1 MTRLILAIQFLT
13 RLPTPQL
20 KEFKDEWLAEAARW
34 FAPVGLLLGALVAG
48 AGYLSAR
55 LDPALSAWVM
65 LAVWVILTG
74 ALHLDGM
81 ADVADALGAAHR
93 DKTRL
98 LAVMKDPHLGVFGV
112 VTLIL
117 QLSGKGVLLMLAARQ
132 NLWAGLVL
140 IPAWSRLGILYW
152 QTLPP
157 LAPGM
162 AERFAWKIPFAARR
176 IELAALLAASLLL
189 APALVA
195 APLVAWLYRR
205 WLTARL
211 GGITGDCLGA
221 GVEVMELALL
231 GVLVT
236 ASFLPGIPLSFP

>member
-20 KEFKDEWLAEAARW
+20 KEFRSEWLAEAARW
-34 FAPVGLLLGALVAG
+34 FPLVGLLLGGLIAAAGWLAAL
-48 AGYLSAR
+48 R
-55 LDPALSAWVM
+55 DPWLAAWVM
-65 LAVWVILTG
+65 LGAWIWLTG

-93 DKTRL
+93 SPERL
-98 LAVMKDPHLGVFGV
+98 LEVIKDPHLGVFGV

-117 QLSGKGVLLMLAARQ
+117 QCSGKAILLMLLASRHDWLAV
-132 NLWAGLVL
+132 AL
-140 IPAWSRLGILYW
+140 IPAWARLGILYW

-162 AERFAWKIPFAARR
+162 AERFAWHVPFMARR
-176 IELAALLAASLLL
+176 IALCALLVASAWA
-189 APALVA
+189 APAL
-195 APLVAWLYRR
+195 LVAPAVFWAYRR
-205 WLTARL
+205 WLQARL

-221 GVEVMELALL
+221 GVEVVELALL
-231 GVLVT
+231 LSMVIVPI
-236 ASFLPGIPLSFP
+236 LPH